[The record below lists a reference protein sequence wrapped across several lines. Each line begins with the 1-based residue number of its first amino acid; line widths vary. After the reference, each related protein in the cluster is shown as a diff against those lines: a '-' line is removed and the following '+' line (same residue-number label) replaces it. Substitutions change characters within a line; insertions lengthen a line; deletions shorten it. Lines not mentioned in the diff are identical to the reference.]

1 MKKRLL
7 TLILLALFTLL
18 AVLPTFAQ
26 DTAFPITVDH
36 KFGSTTL
43 TEAPQRVVAIGYT
56 EQDLLLAVGVTPVA
70 VRYWYGDETNAIF
83 PWAQDKVEGE
93 MPIVLNMPFG
103 ALNYEA
109 ILDLEPDLISAVTSG
124 ITQEE
129 YDLLSQIA
137 PTIAQSGDYID
148 FGMPWQEATQLVGDA
163 VGKSAEAAEAVAEVE
178 ALFAEARA
186 EHPEFEGKTVAVAY
200 FYESTYGIY
209 TSQDIRGRFFTELG
223 FTVPEEL
230 DEIAGDSFYADV
242 SAERIDLLDQDLI
255 AILNLQ
261 FIEGGREALEAEPLF
276 SQLTAVQ
283 EGRVIYFDEQAE
295 NALGFSSPLSLPYAL
310 AAALPQ
316 LEAIF
321 PPTMTSDSCEA
332 GFRLFDHELLAT
344 DPVCVPENPQ
354 RIVVLSWAAAE
365 MAIAL
370 DLRPVAVYLLPD
382 SISAL
387 PALQERVGDTPVL
400 DWQFSL
406 EQILALD
413 PDVILV
419 SYHGDIYDELTAIAP
434 TVHFNWT
441 NSNLWKEEMRFWG
454 NVLGN
459 SEAVE
464 GLLTAYDARI
474 AAFQEVV
481 GERLNTET
489 ISVVRVYAEGPT
501 IYMVDSWG
509 GSIVAEVGLR
519 RPESQGNTV
528 EEVYALFNGQTGQ
541 VSISNEELRTI
552 DADHVL
558 IWTRSDEEALTAR
571 DTLFENPLW
580 QLLDTAEEERVY
592 ISTSYWIG
600 DGIFSAHAALD
611 DLFRYVADVD
621 PAEVSPNPFLTDEAE
636 ETPEATDTP

>member
-163 VGKSAEAAEAVAEVE
+163 VGRGAEAADAIAEVE
-178 ALFAEARA
+178 ARFAQVRTQY
-186 EHPEFEGKTVAVAY
+186 PEFEGKTVAVAY
-200 FYESTYGIY
+200 SFEGTYGFY
-209 TSQDIRGRFFTELG
+209 TAQDSRARFFTDLG
-223 FTVPEEL
+223 FVVPDAL
-230 DEIAGDSFYADV
+230 MEIAGDSFYANL
-242 SAERIDLLDQDLI
+242 SAERVELLDQDLI
-255 AILNLQ
+255 ALVNLQ
-261 FIEGGREALEAEPLF
+261 FIEGGREALEADPLF
-276 SQLTAVQ
+276 GQLEAVQ
-283 EGRVIYFDEQAE
+283 AGRVVYFDEQAE

-310 AAALPQ
+310 NAALPQ

-321 PPTMTSDSCEA
+321 SPETAATSCEA

-387 PALQERVGDTPVL
+387 PALQERIGDTPVL

-413 PDVILV
+413 PDVILA
-419 SYHGDIYDELTAIAP
+419 SYHSDIYDELTAIAP
-434 TVHFNWT
+434 TVLFNWT
-441 NSNLWKEEMRFWG
+441 NSTLWQEEMRFWG
-454 NVLGN
+454 EVLN
-459 SEAVE
+459 QSSEVE
-464 GLLTAYDARI
+464 NLIAGYEARVTD
-474 AAFQEVV
+474 FHEVM
-481 GERLNTET
+481 GDRLNEET

-501 IYMVDSWG
+501 IYLVDSWG
-509 GSIVAEVGLR
+509 GSIVAEAGLR
-519 RPESQGNTV
+519 RPETQGNTT
-528 EEVYALFNGQTGQ
+528 EEAGTLFNGQTGQ
-541 VSISNEELRTI
+541 VSISNEDLRSI
-552 DADHVL
+552 DADHIL
-558 IWTRSDEEALTAR
+558 IWTRSDDEAVSAR
-571 DTLFENPLW
+571 DTLFQNPLW
-580 QLLDTAEEERVY
+580 QLLESAQEERVY
-592 ISTSYWIG
+592 VSTSYWIG

-611 DLFRYVADVD
+611 DLFTYVASVD
-621 PAEVSPNPFLTDEAE
+621 TAEVSPNPFVT
-636 ETPEATDTP
+636 EATDTP